1 MKKIENNTN
10 YKKKLKILE
19 DAKKLVREKGWSKDI
34 FNKLINNKEKNSD
47 LVFLFPNGYEDLLN
61 LALIEINKILENKIK
76 KINIINFSLTKRIKK
91 ILLMRIEI
99 LENDKIFYKKTF
111 NHLLLP
117 QNSKI
122 MKKNLYNSVDNMWY
136 LAGDNSTDFSYYTKR
151 ITLAAIYINAI
162 IIFYNKDIKKAESN
176 IDTNLKRISKI
187 PKIKERFSFIKDNIP
202 VFLKGIIN

>member
-1 MKKIENNTN
+1 
-10 YKKKLKILE
+10 
-19 DAKKLVREKGWSKDI
+19 
-34 FNKLINNKEKNSD
+34 
-47 LVFLFPNGYEDLLN
+47 
-61 LALIEINKILENKIK
+61 
-76 KINIINFSLTKRIKK
+76 
-91 ILLMRIEI
+91 MRIEI

>member
-61 LALIEINKILENKIK
+61 LALIEINKMLENKIK